1 MIRRWT
7 RRRARVGAAVAAS
20 ARWRAE
26 RDAVRAAYRVGSL
39 RAGLASRWHSR
50 TYRAALDREER
61 AAKTYAGLMSR
72 VGAVADTDLVL
83 ARQLAW
89 KHSLPEAW

>member
-1 MIRRWT
+1 VLGSVPRSPHLHDGGR
-7 RRRARVGAAVAAS
+7 S
-20 ARWRAE
+20 ATQSGRHIE
-26 RDAVRAAYRVGSL
+26 SGSL

-61 AAKTYAGLMSR
+61 AAKTYTGLMSR